1 MTAPNR
7 FTPLSRAVVAAAAL
21 LMLGPLPASAQGLFK
36 VVGPDGRVT
45 YSDRPPAPSEGRAQN
60 VNRTTG
66 AASDPQLPFALR
78 EVASRFPV
86 TLYTSGDCGEACSLA
101 RAFLIQ
107 RGVPFQERIANTAE
121 ERESWVR
128 IVGGPEA
135 PSLQVGQQWL
145 RAYTP
150 SAWDD
155 TLTVAGYPR
164 QSLLPATWQRPKPVP
179 LIAARPVEPPKVVP
193 PPAPPAPPDNPS
205 GIRF

>member
-1 MTAPNR
+1 MTPFALI
-7 FTPLSRAVVAAAAL
+7 PLAAASLTL
-21 LMLGPLPASAQGLFK
+21 LASPLAAAQGLFK
-36 VVGPDGRVT
+36 VIGPDGRVT
-45 YSDRPPAPSEGRAQN
+45 YSDRPPAPSEGRAQT
-60 VNRTTG
+60 VNRVTG

-86 TLYTSGDCGEACSLA
+86 TLYTAGDCGEPCSLA

-107 RGVPFQERIANTAE
+107 RGVPFQERIANTTE

-128 IVGGPEA
+128 IVGSPET

-145 RAYTP
+145 RSYAP
-150 SAWDD
+150 AAWDD

-164 QSLLPATWQRPKPVP
+164 QSLLPATWQPPKPVP
-179 LIAARPVEPPKVVP
+179 LIAQRPVEPPKV
-193 PPAPPAPPDNPS
+193 APPSLPVPADNPS

>member
-1 MTAPNR
+1 MKAPTL
-7 FTPLSRAVVAAAAL
+7 FAPLALAAASL
-21 LMLGPLPASAQGLFK
+21 LTLCPSLASAQGLFK
-36 VVGPDGRVT
+36 VIGPDGRVT
-45 YSDRPPAPSEGRAQN
+45 YSDRPPSPSEGRAQN
-60 VNRTTG
+60 VNRVTG

-78 EVASRFPV
+78 EVAARFPV

-121 ERESWVR
+121 ERDGWVR
-128 IVGGPEA
+128 IVGGTEVPT
-135 PSLQVGQQWL
+135 LQVGQQWL
-145 RAYTP
+145 RAYAP

-164 QSLLPATWQRPKPVP
+164 QSLLPANWQQPKPVP
-179 LIAARPVEPPKVVP
+179 LIAARAVEPPKAVVSP
-193 PPAPPAPPDNPS
+193 SLPIPADNPS